1 MRESVFVTYNVQ
13 MKRHRIQCLVY
24 SIMLYM
30 SADIEDPSME
40 IKIINY
46 LLPVNAVMGL
56 VPDSFCFCIHENRW

>member
-1 MRESVFVTYNVQ
+1 
-13 MKRHRIQCLVY
+13 
-24 SIMLYM
+24 MLYM

-46 LLPVNAVMGL
+46 LFPVNAVMGL